1 MSREGRVPSEIRAFS
16 GLDEFELAVGTHL
29 GFSGWHVITQERID
43 RFAEATGDV
52 QWIHTDPVRA
62 ASGPF
67 GTTIAHGYLSLSLIP
82 MMLGEI
88 YRVDGMSMG
97 INYGS
102 NRVRFPAMVPVDS
115 RLRAGAELVA
125 LDWRPVG
132 VQVTVLVTVERE
144 GGDKPVCIAELLAL
158 LVP

>member
-1 MSREGRVPSEIRAFS
+1 MSREDRVPSEIRAFS
-16 GLDEFELAVGTHL
+16 GLEQLEIAVGTHL
-29 GFSGWHVITQERID
+29 GFSGWHSITQERID
-43 RFAEATGDV
+43 RFAEATGDA

-67 GTTIAHGYLSLSLIP
+67 GSTIAHGYLSLALIP
-82 MMLGEI
+82 MMMGEI
-88 YRVDGMSMG
+88 YRVDGISMG
-97 INYGS
+97 VNYGS
-102 NRVRFPAMVPVDS
+102 NRVRFPAAVPVDS

-125 LDWRPVG
+125 IERRPVG

>member
-43 RFAEATGDV
+43 RFAEATGDA

>member
-1 MSREGRVPSEIRAFS
+1 MSREDRVPSEIREFS
-16 GLDEFELAVGTHL
+16 GLEQLEIAVGTHL
-29 GFSGWHVITQERID
+29 GFSGWHSITQERID
-43 RFAEATGDV
+43 RFAEATGDA

-67 GTTIAHGYLSLSLIP
+67 GSTIAHGYLSLALIP
-82 MMLGEI
+82 MMMGEI
-88 YRVDGMSMG
+88 YRVDGISMG
-97 INYGS
+97 VNYGS
-102 NRVRFPAMVPVDS
+102 NRVRFPAAVPVDS

-125 LDWRPVG
+125 IELRPVG
-132 VQVTVLVTVERE
+132 AQVTLLVTVERE

>member
-1 MSREGRVPSEIRAFS
+1 MSREGRVPSEIRVFS

-43 RFAEATGDV
+43 RFAEATGDA

-88 YRVDGMSMG
+88 YRVDGISMG
-97 INYGS
+97 VNYGS
-102 NRVRFPAMVPVDS
+102 NRVRFPAAVRVDS